1 MAEQDGSPALYPPTV
16 PQANVIEAAVRV
28 LGLPALLGQ
37 PNSVLGSEAAARHHN
52 DENPTRAMTELT
64 RRRLLGAAGVGAAGI
79 GLGGIGGYLAGS
91 EASDAEGGT
100 GSVPFYGEHQAGI
113 ATPAQDR
120 LHFGAFDLVDPSP
133 AALRDLMREWS
144 AAAAEMTE
152 GEMIGNVN
160 EVQLAPPQD
169 TGETVGLLPSRLTL
183 TFGFGPSLF
192 ANRRLGLGGRRPG
205 ALRKIPPLPGDE
217 LNEEEGGGD
226 ICVQACS
233 DDPQV
238 AFHAVR
244 NLARIGRGA
253 VVMRWSQLGFG
264 RTASTSRS
272 QDTPRNLMGFKDGT
286 ANIKAEDG
294 KAMDRFVW
302 VGGEGPAWMRGG
314 TYMVAR
320 RIRMLLEVW
329 DRSSLEDQE
338 QTIGRDKY
346 RGAPL
351 GGRHEFE
358 PLDLEA
364 EAGGKPAIPVDA
376 HVRLASASANAGE
389 RILRRGY
396 SFTDGVDESLG
407 ELEAGLFFICFQ
419 RDPRRQ
425 FVAIQH
431 RLGSSDALN
440 EYIKHVGSAVFAVP
454 PGARKGGY
462 VGESL
467 LG

>member
-1 MAEQDGSPALYPPTV
+1 
-16 PQANVIEAAVRV
+16 
-28 LGLPALLGQ
+28 
-37 PNSVLGSEAAARHHN
+37 
-52 DENPTRAMTELT
+52 MTELT
-64 RRRLLGAAGVGAAGI
+64 RRRLLASAGVGAAGV
-79 GLGGIGGYLAGS
+79 GLGGAAGYLVATES
-91 EASDAEGGT
+91 AEASDGT

-120 LHFGAFDLVDPSP
+120 LHFAAFDLVDASP
-133 AALRDLMREWS
+133 AALRELMQEWS
-144 AAAAEMTE
+144 AAAAEMTA
-152 GEMIGNVN
+152 GQMIGNANGV
-160 EVQLAPPQD
+160 ELAPPDD
-169 TGETVGLLPSRLTL
+169 TGETVGLLPSRLTV
-183 TFGFGPSLF
+183 TFGFGPGLF
-192 ANRRLGLGGRRPG
+192 ERRGLGLAGKRPA
-205 ALRKIPPLPGDE
+205 ALRDIPPLPADE
-217 LNEEEGGGD
+217 LNESESGGD

-238 AFHAVR
+238 AFHAIR
-244 NLARIGRGA
+244 NLARIGRGT

-272 QDTPRNLMGFKDGT
+272 QETPRNLMGFKDGT

-294 KAMDRFVW
+294 EAMDRFVW

-314 TYMVAR
+314 TYLVTR
-320 RIRMLLEVW
+320 RIRMLLEIW
-329 DRSSLEDQE
+329 DRSALGDQE

-351 GGRHEFE
+351 GGSEEFE
-358 PLDLEA
+358 TLDLEA
-364 EAGGKPAIPVDA
+364 EQGGKPTIPVDA
-376 HVRLASASANAGE
+376 HVRLASASANDGE

-419 RDPRRQ
+419 RDPERQ
-425 FVAIQH
+425 FVAIQR

-454 PGARKGGY
+454 PGARSGGY
-462 VGESL
+462 VGETL

>member
-1 MAEQDGSPALYPPTV
+1 
-16 PQANVIEAAVRV
+16 
-28 LGLPALLGQ
+28 
-37 PNSVLGSEAAARHHN
+37 
-52 DENPTRAMTELT
+52 MTELT
-64 RRRLLGAAGVGAAGI
+64 RRRLLASAGVGAAGI
-79 GLGGIGGYLAGS
+79 GLGGAAGYLVGS
-91 EASDAEGGT
+91 ENAEASDGT
-100 GSVPFYGEHQAGI
+100 GTVPFYGEHQAGI

-120 LHFGAFDLVDPSP
+120 LHFAAFDLVEGGR
-133 AALRDLMREWS
+133 AELRELLRAWS
-144 AAAAEMTE
+144 LAAAEMTA
-152 GEMIGNVN
+152 GEPVGDTNDL
-160 EVQLAPPQD
+160 QLAPPDD
-169 TGETVGLLPSRLTL
+169 TGETVGLLPSRLTV

-192 ANRRLGLGGRRPG
+192 EQGGLGLRRKRPA
-205 ALRKIPPLPGDE
+205 ALREIPPLPSDE
-217 LNEEEGGGD
+217 LNPAESGGD
-226 ICVQACS
+226 LCVQACS

-244 NLARIGRGA
+244 NLARIGRGT

-286 ANIKAEDG
+286 ANIKAEDRE
-294 KAMDRFVW
+294 AMDRFVW
-302 VGGEGPAWMRGG
+302 VGGEGPGWMRGG
-314 TYMVAR
+314 TYLVTR
-320 RIRMLLEVW
+320 RIRMLLEIW
-329 DRSSLEDQE
+329 DRSALADQE

-351 GGRHEFE
+351 GGSDEFE

-364 EAGGKPAIPVDA
+364 ERGGRPVIPVDA
-376 HVRLASASANAGE
+376 HVRLASAAANRGE

-425 FVAIQH
+425 FVPIQ
-431 RLGSSDALN
+431 RQLGSLDSLN

-454 PGARKGGY
+454 PGARRGGY
-462 VGESL
+462 VGETL